1 MKAISEILTQVS
13 SVAVIGHV
21 RPDGDCVGACLGL
34 MNYLKLAAPA
44 LKVQVYLESFSES
57 FLFLKGAETVSADSC
72 DGQTYDLCI
81 ALDAS
86 DRERLGAFAGY
97 FDHAGKTV
105 CIDHHITNTGYADI
119 MHVCPQSSST
129 CQVLYTLMDD
139 AYVDQSAAECLYMGI
154 VHDTGVF
161 RHSNTTRETME
172 IAGRLMDKGID
183 FSALIDRTF
192 FEKTYRQNQIL
203 GRMLTESVLF
213 MDGLCVFS
221 AMRHKIMEFYQAA
234 PKDLDG
240 IVDQLRVIKGVE
252 CAIFLYETAPQEF
265 KVSMRSNKT
274 VDVSKVAAVFGG
286 GGHIRAAGCTM
297 AGTVYDVLNNLSEH
311 IEKQLIEQGLR

>member
-1 MKAISEILTQVS
+1 
-13 SVAVIGHV
+13 
-21 RPDGDCVGACLGL
+21 
-34 MNYLKLAAPA
+34 
-44 LKVQVYLESFSES
+44 
-57 FLFLKGAETVSADSC
+57 
-72 DGQTYDLCI
+72 
-81 ALDAS
+81 
-86 DRERLGAFAGY
+86 
-97 FDHAGKTV
+97 
-105 CIDHHITNTGYADI
+105 
-119 MHVCPQSSST
+119 
-129 CQVLYTLMDD
+129 
-139 AYVDQSAAECLYMGI
+139 
-154 VHDTGVF
+154 
-161 RHSNTTRETME
+161 ME

-274 VDVSKVAAVFGG
+274 VDVSRVAAVFGG